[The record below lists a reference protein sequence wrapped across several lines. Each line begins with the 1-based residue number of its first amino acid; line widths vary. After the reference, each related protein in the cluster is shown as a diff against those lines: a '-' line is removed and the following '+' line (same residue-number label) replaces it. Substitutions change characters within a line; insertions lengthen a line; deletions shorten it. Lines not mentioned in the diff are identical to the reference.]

1 MTLLNFYINSVEN
14 LSANNRLICDW
25 SGHTPVIE
33 STVYHDKYGV
43 HHGPKY
49 GYGAEAYHQPPHYS
63 RKVSNCKQ
71 RGVQKKFML
80 KVQNQRDISDQ
91 FIYFLRLL
99 DIFLDERK
107 SLISLMISFMFWI
120 GPL

>member
-1 MTLLNFYINSVEN
+1 MVSIMDQSMDMVLRPIINLLITQGKFQ
-14 LSANNRLICDW
+14 
-25 SGHTPVIE
+25 
-33 STVYHDKYGV
+33 TVNKGV
-43 HHGPKY
+43 SK
-49 GYGAEAYHQPPHYS
+49 
-63 RKVSNCKQ
+63 
-71 RGVQKKFML
+71 KKFML

>member
-1 MTLLNFYINSVEN
+1 MVSIMDQSMDMVLRPIINLLITQGKFQ
-14 LSANNRLICDW
+14 
-25 SGHTPVIE
+25 
-33 STVYHDKYGV
+33 TVNKGV
-43 HHGPKY
+43 SK
-49 GYGAEAYHQPPHYS
+49 
-63 RKVSNCKQ
+63 
-71 RGVQKKFML
+71 KKFML

-99 DIFLDERK
+99 DIFLDKRK